1 MQGQLTPNALG
12 QTRAPAGPVNVCAAI
27 ELSKSRWVVAIQVPT
42 SEKIS
47 VHKLAGGDVRSLL
60 QLLARARSKL
70 TAAGFDQVEI
80 HTCYEIGYDGFW
92 LHRLLEREGIHN
104 HVLDS
109 ASIQVS
115 RRGRHLKTDRLDA
128 EALVRVLLALLRG
141 ERRVCS
147 VVRVPTPRE
156 EDEKRLHRSRAA
168 LVRDRTRHLARI
180 KGVLALHGVR
190 HVEPA
195 RKDWVSLLKN
205 LQTRDGRPFPPM
217 AMAEIKRQAKLLQLV
232 NRMLDELNEQ
242 LARRAKKPRL
252 RRRVHEKY
260 LLPKASQLQLLSGLG
275 TTMSTVLATELFYRS
290 FDNRRQLASYAGL
303 TPTPYSS
310 GSRERDQGISKAGN
324 PIARHHAVEL
334 AWLWLMHQPDS
345 AITKWFHQRVG
356 DAKGRVRRIAIVAV
370 ARKVIVAL
378 WRFLETGLVP
388 DGAHLRKL
396 SR

>member
-1 MQGQLTPNALG
+1 MQGQLASDALG
-12 QTRAPAGPVNVCAAI
+12 QSQASPRPTNVCAAI

-42 SEKIS
+42 SETIS
-47 VHKLAGGDVRSLL
+47 VHKLTGGDVRSLL

>member
-1 MQGQLTPNALG
+1 MQGQLTESALG
-12 QTRAPAGPVNVCAAI
+12 QAPALARPVKICAAV

-47 VHKLAGGDVRSLL
+47 VHKIAGGDVRSLV
-60 QLLARARSKL
+60 QLLDRTRSKL
-70 TAAGFDQVEI
+70 VAVGFDQVEV
-80 HTCYEIGYDGFW
+80 HSCYEIGYDGFW

-109 ASIQVS
+109 ASIYVS
-115 RRGRHLKTDRLDA
+115 RRGRHVKTDRLDA

-147 VVRVPTPRE
+147 VVQVPTPRE

-168 LVRDRTRHLARI
+168 LVRDRIRHLSRI
-180 KGVLALHGVR
+180 KGVLALQGVR
-190 HVEPA
+190 HVNPA
-195 RKDWVSLLKN
+195 HKDWMSLLKN
-205 LQTRDGRPFPPM
+205 LQTRDGQLFPPM

-232 NRMLDELNEQ
+232 NKMLEEVNEQ
-242 LARRAKKPRL
+242 IVRRAKKPKL
-252 RRRVHEKY
+252 RRRLHEKY
-260 LLPKASQLQLLSGLG
+260 MLPKATQLQLLSGLG
-275 TTMSTVLATELFYRS
+275 PTLSTVFATELFYKE
-290 FDNRRQLASYAGL
+290 FENRRQLASYAGL
-303 TPTPYSS
+303 TPTPYNS

-324 PIARHHAVEL
+324 PIVRHHAVEL

-345 AITKWFHQRVG
+345 AITRWFYERVG

-388 DGAHLRKL
+388 DGARLRKL

>member
-1 MQGQLTPNALG
+1 MQGRLASDALG
-12 QTRAPAGPVNVCAAI
+12 QSQASPRPTNVCAAI

-42 SEKIS
+42 SETIS

>member
-1 MQGQLTPNALG
+1 MQGRLASDAFG
-12 QTRAPAGPVNVCAAI
+12 QSQASPRPTNVCAAI

-42 SEKIS
+42 SETIS

>member
-1 MQGQLTPNALG
+1 MQGQLAPDALG
-12 QTRAPAGPVNVCAAI
+12 QSQASPRPTNVCAAI
-27 ELSKSRWVVAIQVPT
+27 ELSKSRWLVAIQVPT
-42 SEKIS
+42 GDKIS
-47 VHKLAGGDVRSLL
+47 VHKIAGGDVRSLL

-70 TAAGFDQVEI
+70 IAAGFGQVEV
-80 HTCYEIGYDGFW
+80 HTCFEIGYDGFW

-115 RRGRHLKTDRLDA
+115 RRGRHVKTDRLDA

-147 VVRVPTPRE
+147 VVQVPTPRE

-180 KGVLALHGVR
+180 KGVLALQGVR
-190 HVEPA
+190 HVNPA
-195 RKDWVSLLKN
+195 RKDWLSLLRN

-232 NRMLDELNEQ
+232 NRMLDKLNEQ

-252 RRRVHEKY
+252 RRRLHEKY
-260 LLPKASQLQLLSGLG
+260 MLPKATQLQLLSGLG
-275 TTMSTVLATELFYRS
+275 PTMSTVFATELFYKT
-290 FDNRRQLASYAGL
+290 FDNRRQVASYAGL
-303 TPTPYSS
+303 TPTPYNS

-324 PIARHHAVEL
+324 PIVRHHAVEL

-345 AITKWFHQRVG
+345 AISQWFHERVG

-370 ARKVIVAL
+370 ARKIIVAL

-388 DGAHLRKL
+388 DGARLRPL

>member
-1 MQGQLTPNALG
+1 MQEQFTASELD
-12 QTRAPAGPVNVCAAI
+12 QSHMPVPPVKVCAAI
-27 ELSKSRWVVAIQVPT
+27 ELSKSRWVVAIQVACND
-42 SEKIS
+42 KIS
-47 VHKLAGGDVRSLL
+47 LHKIAGGDVRSLL
-60 QLLARARSKL
+60 QVLARAREKVVE
-70 TAAGFDQVEI
+70 AGFGDVEI

-92 LHRLLEREGIHN
+92 LHRLLEEEGIHN
-104 HVLDS
+104 YVLDS

-115 RRGRHLKTDRLDA
+115 RRSRHLKTDRLDA

-156 EDEKRLHRSRAA
+156 EDEKRLHRSRAV
-168 LVRDRTRHLARI
+168 LVRDRTRHIARI
-180 KGVLALHGVR
+180 KAVLALQGVR
-190 HVEPA
+190 HVDPA
-195 RKDWVSLLKN
+195 RKDWMTLLDN
-205 LQTRDGRPFPPM
+205 LKTRDGRPFPPM
-217 AMAEIKRQAKLLQLV
+217 AKAEIRRQAKLLHLV
-232 NRMLDELNEQ
+232 DKMLAEVDEQ
-242 LARRAKKPRL
+242 IARRAKKPRL
-252 RRRVHEKY
+252 RRRLNEKY
-260 LLPKASQLQLLSGLG
+260 LLPKATQLQRLNGLG
-275 TTMSTVLATELFYRS
+275 PTMSTVLATELFYKT

-334 AWLWLMHQPDS
+334 AWLWVMHQPDS
-345 AITKWFHQRVG
+345 AISLWFRERVG

-388 DGAHLRKL
+388 EGARLRPL

>member
-1 MQGQLTPNALG
+1 MQGQLASDALG
-12 QTRAPAGPVNVCAAI
+12 RSQASPRPTNVCAAI

-42 SEKIS
+42 SETIS